1 MNASTASLS
10 QQQLTGQA
18 SATAS
23 SAKSG
28 LGWRAFSTSSSWS
41 PLALRA
47 ALAVVM
53 FPHGAQK
60 ALGWFG
66 GYGFEGTLSFFTQK
80 IGLPA
85 PLAVLV
91 IATEFL
97 GPILLLAGL
106 GTRFVALGFTAV
118 MLGAITTTH
127 FANGFFMNWFGQQAG
142 EGYEYHLL
150 VIGMALAL
158 ILGGGGRWSL
168 DRRLT
173 SAKSRA

>member
-1 MNASTASLS
+1 MNASTAAPS
-10 QQQLTGQA
+10 QQQLTSQA
-18 SATAS
+18 SSPAS
-23 SAKSG
+23 SSKAG
-28 LGWRAFSTSSSWS
+28 LVSRAFATSATWS

-66 GYGFEGTLSFFTQK
+66 GYGFEGTMSFFTQK

-85 PLAVLV
+85 PVAVLV

-97 GPILLLAGL
+97 GPLFLLAGL

-150 VIGMALAL
+150 VIGMTLAL
-158 ILGGGGRWSL
+158 IVGGGGRWSL
-168 DRRLT
+168 DRRL
-173 SAKSRA
+173 ASRA